1 MAGPT
6 ESDFER
12 LRERL
17 ESSLSAISGTV
28 ASFQEEQRKFAE
40 SDAEAEEKRAKAAR
54 SGELGADW
62 QKVQQ
67 RIDLKT
73 TTLADVFTGRD
84 DSPEARA
91 LLGAA
96 RAKITEVS
104 QELDREAEGS
114 EEETPIEEVQRMQ
127 AEFQSRMAE
136 LQRRISEEQ
145 L

>member
-73 TTLADVFTGRD
+73 TTLADVFTGKD
-84 DSPEARA
+84 ESPEARA

-96 RAKITEVS
+96 RAKIAEVS
-104 QELDREAEGS
+104 QEFDREAEDS

-127 AEFQSRMAE
+127 AEFQARMAE
-136 LQRRISEEQ
+136 LQRRITEEQ

>member
-6 ESDFER
+6 EADFER
-12 LRERL
+12 LRARL
-17 ESSLSAISGTV
+17 EASLSTISDTV
-28 ASFQEEQRKFAE
+28 ASFQAAQREYAA

-54 SGELGADW
+54 AGELGADW

-67 RIDLKT
+67 RIDLKE

-91 LLGAA
+91 LLATA
-96 RAKITEVS
+96 RTTITEVS
-104 QELDREAEGS
+104 KELDREAELDP
-114 EEETPIEEVQRMQ
+114 EETPIEEVQRMQ
-127 AEFQSRMAE
+127 AEFEARMAQ

>member
-17 ESSLSAISGTV
+17 ESSLSAISGTL
-28 ASFQEEQRKFAE
+28 ASLQETQREYAA

-54 SGELGADW
+54 AGELGADW

-73 TTLADVFTGRD
+73 TTLEDVFTGRD

-104 QELDREAEGS
+104 QELDREAEDS
-114 EEETPIEEVQRMQ
+114 EEETPVEEVQRMQ
-127 AEFQSRMAE
+127 AEFQARMAE

-145 L
+145 V

>member
-6 ESDFER
+6 EADFER
-12 LRERL
+12 LRARL
-17 ESSLSAISGTV
+17 EASLSTISDTV
-28 ASFQEEQRKFAE
+28 ASFQAAQREYAA

-67 RIDLKT
+67 RIDLKE

-91 LLGAA
+91 LLATA
-96 RAKITEVS
+96 RTTITEVS
-104 QELDREAEGS
+104 KELDREAELDP
-114 EEETPIEEVQRMQ
+114 EETPIEEVQRMQ
-127 AEFQSRMAE
+127 AEFEARMAE

>member
-6 ESDFER
+6 DADFER

-17 ESSLSAISGTV
+17 EASLATISDTV
-28 ASFQEEQRKFAE
+28 ASIQEAQREYAA

-54 SGELGADW
+54 AGELGADW

-67 RIDLKT
+67 RIDLKE

-91 LLGAA
+91 LLATA
-96 RAKITEVS
+96 RTTITEVS
-104 QELDREAEGS
+104 KELDREAELDP
-114 EEETPIEEVQRMQ
+114 EETPIEEVQRMQ
-127 AEFQSRMAE
+127 AEFEARMAA

>member
-6 ESDFER
+6 EADFER
-12 LRERL
+12 LRARL
-17 ESSLSAISGTV
+17 EASLSTISDTV
-28 ASFQEEQRKFAE
+28 VSFQAAQREYAA

-54 SGELGADW
+54 AGELGADW

-67 RIDLKT
+67 RIDLKE
-73 TTLADVFTGRD
+73 TTLSDVFTGRD

-91 LLGAA
+91 LLATA
-96 RAKITEVS
+96 RTTITEVS
-104 QELDREAEGS
+104 KELDREAELDP
-114 EEETPIEEVQRMQ
+114 EETPIEEVQRMQ
-127 AEFQSRMAE
+127 AEFEARMAQ

>member
-6 ESDFER
+6 ESDFEL

-28 ASFQEEQRKFAE
+28 ASFQEEQRKFAA

-96 RAKITEVS
+96 RAKISEVS

>member
-6 ESDFER
+6 EADFER
-12 LRERL
+12 LRARL
-17 ESSLSAISGTV
+17 EASLSTISDTV
-28 ASFQEEQRKFAE
+28 ASFQAAQREYAA

-54 SGELGADW
+54 AGELGADW

-67 RIDLKT
+67 RIDLKE

-91 LLGAA
+91 LLAAA
-96 RAKITEVS
+96 RTTITEVS
-104 QELDREAEGS
+104 KELDREAELDT
-114 EEETPIEEVQRMQ
+114 EETPIEEVQRMQ
-127 AEFQSRMAE
+127 AEFEARMAQ